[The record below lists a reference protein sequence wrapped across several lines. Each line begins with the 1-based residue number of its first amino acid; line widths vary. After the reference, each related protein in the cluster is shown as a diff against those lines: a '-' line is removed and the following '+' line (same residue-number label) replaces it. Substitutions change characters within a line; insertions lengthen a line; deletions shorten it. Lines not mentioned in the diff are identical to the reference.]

1 MVEKK
6 NISTLIEAVKLQKTI
21 MDLQLSSIIIILT
34 FLVTLIRSSESE
46 LRRLN
51 SDSGS
56 VIELSKNVTNRQI
69 QSDFQLQD
77 EIRVNRF
84 DKFSFEDSSATEN
97 YQTRDLN
104 GVLCKGII
112 LNIPTTYI

>member
-1 MVEKK
+1 
-6 NISTLIEAVKLQKTI
+6 
-21 MDLQLSSIIIILT
+21 MDLQLSSIIIILA

-51 SDSGS
+51 SDGGS
-56 VIELSKNVTNRQI
+56 VIELFKNVTNGQI
-69 QSDFQLQD
+69 RSDLHLQD

-97 YQTRDLN
+97 DQTRDRN